1 MSQYFGI
8 SMIMQP
14 YPCWKNDKFIFAISR
29 LLPLFMVI
37 SWIYSVAMMVKDIVY
52 EKEKRLKEFMRVMG
66 LSNGIHWLTW
76 FITSFA
82 VMYFITFLLALLLKY
97 GEILQHSDITVLF
110 VFFACFSASTICQ
123 CFLFSVFFNKA
134 NIASVLAGIFFY
146 ILYLPYTILINY
158 QDVLVTWHMI
168 LASLSSTV
176 AFSYGCDIIAT
187 FELQNQGILLILLH
201 YGRKSNDY

>member
-1 MSQYFGI
+1 LVTREFG
-8 SMIMQP
+8 
-14 YPCWKNDKFIFAISR
+14 
-29 LLPLFMVI
+29 
-37 SWIYSVAMMVKDIVY
+37 YS
-52 EKEKRLKEFMRVMG
+52 
-66 LSNGIHWLTW
+66 
-76 FITSFA
+76 
-82 VMYFITFLLALLLKY
+82 FITFLLALLLKY

-187 FELQNQGILLILLH
+187 FELQNQRILLILLH
-201 YGRKSNDY
+201 YGRKSNDYWWANRFLLKKQKIKTWTFGSIKIDY